1 MATTNIGAQ
10 LGAAVN
16 KTTAISNNS
25 IVGAVNPQTYRTMTE
40 MDYITE
46 NPMHIKIHRVA
57 NGFVVQTAKREGDR
71 ASVHIASTIE
81 QVHEI
86 ITTELV
92 TKKLEGK

>member
-46 NPMHIKIHRVA
+46 NPMHIKIHKAA
-57 NGFVVQTAKREGDR
+57 NGFIVQSAKREGDR
-71 ASVHIASTIE
+71 ASVHVATTIE
-81 QVHEI
+81 EVHSI

>member
-1 MATTNIGAQ
+1 MALTNTGPQ
-10 LGAAVN
+10 LGAAIAKSPLV
-16 KTTAISNNS
+16 SNGS

-46 NPMHIKIHRVA
+46 NPMHIKIHKAA
-57 NGFVVQTAKREGDR
+57 NGFIVQAAKREGDR
-71 ASVHIASTIE
+71 ASVHVATTIE
-81 QVHEI
+81 EVHNI